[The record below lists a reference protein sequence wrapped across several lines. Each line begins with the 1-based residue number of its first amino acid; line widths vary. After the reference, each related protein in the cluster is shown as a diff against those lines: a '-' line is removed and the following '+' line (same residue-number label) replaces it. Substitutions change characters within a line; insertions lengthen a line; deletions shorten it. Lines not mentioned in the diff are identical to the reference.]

1 MVLSIPFFCYWVHR
15 TRHMLVPKSI
25 WQRAKHMLLKLAR
38 PNLEHSDFSSQWNRD
53 HCEKWWARWIQTTTF
68 HTTLFCTVYEW
79 HLSQEYGYFN
89 FISTIQVP
97 FDTTKH
103 FLWEILL
110 IHGAK
115 KCRLKGWWFWFNLVL
130 FTHSFFVLHLL
141 FYDTTKRFPSRKNYN
156 MWWLK
161 VVTESQQL
169 INQNMV

>member
-1 MVLSIPFFCYWVHR
+1 M
-15 TRHMLVPKSI
+15 TKSKTHATKI
-25 WQRAKHMLLKLAR
+25 GPTEFGTFRL
-38 PNLEHSDFSSQWNRD
+38 SSQCNRD

-68 HTTLFCTVYEW
+68 QTTLFCTVYEW
-79 HLSQEYGYFN
+79 HLSQEYGYFT

-115 KCRLKGWWFWFNLVL
+115 KCRVKGWWFWFNLVL

-141 FYDTTKRFPSRKNYN
+141 FYHTTSFFVLHLLFYDESRDWISTVN
-156 MWWLK
+156 
-161 VVTESQQL
+161 
-169 INQNMV
+169 